1 MVMNYS
7 LPGIPSIFYGDEF
20 GQIGEKGVDSKR
32 DMKFHKALSKS
43 EIHLKS
49 RISILNKIRSTY
61 ASLSIGDLMILREGL
76 DYSAWLKS
84 YFNEHTLIL
93 FNFGDKEKEINI
105 SFPFP
110 VSSLTSLLDENH
122 INLDNADML
131 RVIIPQYTSRIYLIE

>member
-1 MVMNYS
+1 M
-7 LPGIPSIFYGDEF
+7 
-20 GQIGEKGVDSKR
+20 K
-32 DMKFHKALSKS
+32 KFHKALSKS

-61 ASLSIGDLMILREGL
+61 TSLSIGDLMILREGL

-93 FNFGDKEKEINI
+93 FNLGDKEKEINI

-131 RVIIPQYTSRIYLIE
+131 RVIIPPYTSRIYLIE